1 MSLFSKAKS
10 DLKYLRINSAILSDT
25 GKKKKRRAQSIVLG
39 MIISL
44 IFAATIL
51 LALAR
56 IIPLDIIPNR
66 YLYIGIISIAVIW
79 IICFFTQF
87 SNKKLPGKIVAGA
100 LSVVL
105 IFVFLFTSKFA
116 GTLSKI
122 SGGSLEQKNVMDV
135 VVLKSD
141 NATSINDTLKYP
153 YAYNSSTDS
162 ALTKQ
167 TIDRINSDYK
177 SEIYSSTYSTWTDA
191 FTALEDGKDVKAV
204 IIKDSIYESVI
215 KESYSDYYNDTKV
228 VGQITITTTSQPS
241 ASDKKVTQEPFVLYI
256 SGNDEQGEIKS
267 AGRSDV
273 NIFMVVNPKTRQVL
287 LISTPRDSYITI
299 SNEDG
304 YTGKDKL
311 THAGLAGVE
320 YSELALSTLYD
331 EKIDY
336 YMKINFTGVVKLVDA
351 MGGVTVDSD
360 VAFTNGRDAAPI
372 SYNFNVGPNQ
382 CDGAKALAFCRE
394 RQAFAEG
401 DFQRGRNQMALIRAM
416 INKITSPAILANYA
430 EIMDATTGVVY
441 TNMPTSSLTS
451 LVKSQFS
458 GGGEWNI
465 QTYSAEGT
473 DSTAT
478 GQVYGIKGMS
488 VVKLYDYSVKLGRD
502 LTDKII
508 NGDVFNV
515 DEYVEEHKNDYT
527 STKSTTR
534 SNSYSYS
541 DDDTS
546 YNTVRG
552 NNW

>member
-1 MSLFSKAKS
+1 MNSK
-10 DLKYLRINSAILSDT
+10 ILSDI
-25 GKKKKRRAQSIVLG
+25 GKKKKRRAKSIVVG
-39 MIISL
+39 IIISL
-44 IFAATIL
+44 IFAVTIL

-56 IIPLDIIPNR
+56 IIHLDIIPNK
-66 YLYIGIISIAVIW
+66 YLYIGIIAIVAIW
-79 IICFFTQF
+79 IICFLTQF
-87 SNKKLPGKIVAGA
+87 SNRKLPGKIVAGV
-100 LSVVL
+100 LSGVL

-116 GTLSKI
+116 GTLNKI

-135 VVLKSD
+135 VVLNSD
-141 NATSINDTLKYP
+141 KANSINDTLKYP
-153 YAYNSSTDS
+153 YAYNSSSDS

-167 TIDRINSDYK
+167 AIDKINSDYK
-177 SEIYSSTYSTWTDA
+177 SDIYSSTYSTWTDTFA
-191 FTALEDGKDVKAV
+191 ALEDGDNVKAI

-215 KESYSDYYNDTKV
+215 KESYSDYYKNTKV
-228 VGQITITTTSQPS
+228 VGQITITTTVQPS

-320 YSELALSTLYD
+320 YSELALSNLYD

-372 SYNFNVGPNQ
+372 SYNFTVGPNQ

-394 RQAFAEG
+394 RQAFTEG

-416 INKITSPAILANYA
+416 IKKITSPAILANYS

-458 GGGEWNI
+458 GGGDWNI
-465 QTYSAEGT
+465 QTYSAEGI
-473 DSTAT
+473 DGTAT

-502 LTDKII
+502 LIDKIVA
-508 NGDVFNV
+508 GDVFDV
-515 DEYVEEHKNDYT
+515 DEYVKEHKDDYT
-527 STKSTTR
+527 STNSTTR
-534 SNSYSYS
+534 SSSYSYDE
-541 DDDTS
+541 DDNKS
-546 YNTVRG
+546 YDTVRG
-552 NNW
+552 NN